1 MKLKTLLLISYLCFQ
16 EMSVLSSV
24 NLPSDIPVSNK
35 ILDNNSS
42 VSPLQN
48 NLPQQNSVLQNQNLN
63 NTETSKK
70 NSDVSVNSVN
80 DLSSN
85 LTSPSLPSQP
95 MVDNLPASP
104 EKQNQ
109 ETINSFPDNLT
120 SDKAPNSKDKPMS
133 LSSENP
139 SLNANTSSNMQLND
153 KNFTN
158 ELNDIH
164 EIIEDLKIS
173 AASQSLLDQKI
184 NQTRFL
190 RKKFKSLLKS
200 LIDKLKS
207 SLTEQNFKIFENYFK
222 IINESYESFKNTQS
236 INDLNEIEKSINS
249 ITLLSGSKISTLSE
263 FIE

>member
-16 EMSVLSSV
+16 EMSILSSV
-24 NLPSDIPVSNK
+24 NLPPAIPVSNR

-42 VSPLQN
+42 ISPLQN
-48 NLPQQNSVLQNQNLN
+48 NLPTQSSVLQNQNLN
-63 NTETSKK
+63 NTELKK
-70 NSDVSVNSVN
+70 NSDVSVNSAN
-80 DLSSN
+80 DLFSS
-85 LTSPSLPSQP
+85 LPSPSLPSKP
-95 MVDNLPASP
+95 MVDNLPESP

-120 SDKAPNSKDKPMS
+120 YDNAPNFKNELMS

-139 SLNANTSSNMQLND
+139 SLNANPSSNMQLND

-236 INDLNEIEKSINS
+236 INDLNEIEKSTNS